1 MNCEEIIKKNIKLFQ
16 NDKFFYPFSKIL
28 QETQINL
35 FKKKNHKLL
44 TNDLDAL
51 ETITEIET
59 KKINNKSPWYI
70 IMKLLLFSNENTF
83 YNSNLL
89 SKKYLQRLSEIIIK
103 QLLPISIKCKED
115 ISECVN
121 IYLKLSEE
129 KLFGN
134 KNRNILKKLGIKKEV
149 RNGLV
154 KRLTSFLKV
163 PIIRCNLKKE
173 DTKNLFG
180 EKKLTNKRK
189 N

>member
-1 MNCEEIIKKNIKLFQ
+1 
-16 NDKFFYPFSKIL
+16 
-28 QETQINL
+28 
-35 FKKKNHKLL
+35 
-44 TNDLDAL
+44 
-51 ETITEIET
+51 
-59 KKINNKSPWYI
+59 
-70 IMKLLLFSNENTF
+70 MKLLLFSNENTF

-103 QLLPISIKCKED
+103 QLLPISIKCKKD

-154 KRLTSFLKV
+154 KRLTSFVKV

-173 DTKNLFG
+173 DTKIYLG
-180 EKKLTNKRK
+180 RK